1 MGGGEGR
8 GDRCVYISVELIN
21 SPDYALV
28 ARLQTS
34 RTYVRTHVKTKIFS
48 YDIRSLSFHL
58 RSKVRLGR
66 MSSLARNIS
75 SRFYSDI
82 ISRKIRYY
90 FSFKKF
96 NQLKLL
102 G

>member
-1 MGGGEGR
+1 MGGEGR

-34 RTYVRTHVKTKIFS
+34 RTHVKTKIFS